1 MLLVG
6 CQLIADAKIHLD
18 CVADRIE
25 ASVSACLDHS
35 ALTVLLEM
43 ALRHIKYIFDI
54 DVIPGKYLID
64 HIRCQL
70 FVSVIGYTFDQ
81 ITDFLFHLIRQG
93 HAKVLF

>member
-1 MLLVG
+1 
-6 CQLIADAKIHLD
+6 
-18 CVADRIE
+18 
-25 ASVSACLDHS
+25 
-35 ALTVLLEM
+35 M